1 MFTRNNPTY
10 KLENISHKRNLLD
23 VKIIGFVSQNPS
35 NFTFFLRLEQLCGLS
50 LKHRGSSDTSTAA
63 NYFGGRN
70 LVGTTKVSTDDS
82 MKSKP

>member
-35 NFTFFLRLEQLCGLS
+35 NFTFFLRLDQLCGLMFWNIGVPWADQVLQIIFLGEN
-50 LKHRGSSDTSTAA
+50 LKKLQR
-63 NYFGGRN
+63 
-70 LVGTTKVSTDDS
+70 
-82 MKSKP
+82 